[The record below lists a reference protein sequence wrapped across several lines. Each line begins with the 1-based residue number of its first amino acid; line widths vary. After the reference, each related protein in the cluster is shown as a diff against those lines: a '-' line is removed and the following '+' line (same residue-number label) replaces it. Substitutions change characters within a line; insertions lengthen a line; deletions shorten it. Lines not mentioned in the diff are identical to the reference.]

1 MNERIIKLSTWVMND
16 LERRILMDIRDE
28 MPSVII
34 ETDMDSLKGTS
45 RIVKVKVNDEG
56 LRVLHNECKVT
67 ARNWAG
73 EYSYDKSNSEARNE
87 YLIWSRAE
95 ARLASLLAE

>member
-1 MNERIIKLSTWVMND
+1 MEALQVIKLSAWVMGD
-16 LERRILMDIRDE
+16 LESRILNDIRDE

-34 ETDMDSLKGTS
+34 ETGSLKGTN
-45 RIVKVKVNDEG
+45 RTVKVKVNPEG
-56 LRVLHNECKVT
+56 LRVLHNECRVT
-67 ARNWAG
+67 ASNWAG

-95 ARLASLLAE
+95 ARLALLLAE

>member
-45 RIVKVKVNDEG
+45 RTVKIKVNDF
-56 LRVLHNECKVT
+56 
-67 ARNWAG
+67 
-73 EYSYDKSNSEARNE
+73 D
-87 YLIWSRAE
+87 
-95 ARLASLLAE
+95 